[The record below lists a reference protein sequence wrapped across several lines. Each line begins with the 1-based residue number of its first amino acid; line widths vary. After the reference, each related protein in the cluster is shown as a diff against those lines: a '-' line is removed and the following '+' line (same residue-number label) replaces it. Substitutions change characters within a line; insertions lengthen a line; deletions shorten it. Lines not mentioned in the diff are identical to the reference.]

1 MHFQRIHKSAR
12 NCFTHYLSNIN
23 ITLKLGTSLC
33 WGLTCDRLVSHPG
46 GLDDLHLLCIKDNG
60 NKRLMRLHGTK
71 DDLTL
76 ITKCNKQMWH
86 YIY

>member
-46 GLDDLHLLCIKDNG
+46 GINDSHPLSTTITGEKRRPYAPSWHGKGFNLTIQLNRKLD
-60 NKRLMRLHGTK
+60 
-71 DDLTL
+71 
-76 ITKCNKQMWH
+76 
-86 YIY
+86 